1 MPRSVP
7 HRSVGFAGLDQLR
20 NNGREPIAV
29 TPPFEFASF
38 ASADLDELTAIASRA
53 AAAINAIEPAAIAAR
68 TKSDRS
74 PVTAADEAAESV
86 VIAGLQ
92 RAMPGLA
99 VISEEAFERFA
110 APSPGSTFAL
120 VDALDGTREFIAGRD
135 EFTINLAIIVDG
147 TPAIGVI
154 AAPRLGL
161 VWRGIVGR
169 GAERLELHPGSET
182 VNAHGVVPIHVRSRP
197 AGRLVAVVSRSHL
210 DRKTIAFLAKLPR
223 IETIGCGSALKFCRI
238 AEGRADLYPRLAPT
252 SEWDVAAGHAI
263 LAAAG
268 GSVTTPSGA
277 PLVYGNAASRFR
289 IPAFV
294 AWGDLGASARD

>member
-1 MPRSVP
+1 
-7 HRSVGFAGLDQLR
+7 
-20 NNGREPIAV
+20 V
-29 TPPFEFASF
+29 TPPFEIASF
-38 ASADLDELTAIASRA
+38 VNADLDELTAIVSRA
-53 AAAINAIEPAAIAAR
+53 AAAINAIEPAAVAAR

-86 VIAGLQ
+86 VLAGLQ

-99 VISEEAFERFA
+99 VVSEEALERVA
-110 APSPGSTFAL
+110 APSPGRTFAL

-135 EFTINLAIIVDG
+135 EFTINLAIIADG
-147 TPAIGVI
+147 MAAIGLI

-169 GAERLELHPGSET
+169 GAERLELRPGDEA
-182 VNAHGVVPIHVRSRP
+182 VNAHRVVPIHVRSRP
-197 AGRLVAVVSRSHL
+197 AGTLVAMVSRSHL
-210 DRKTIAFLAKLPR
+210 DRKTAAFLAKLPPL
-223 IETIGCGSALKFCRI
+223 ETIRCGSALKFCRI

-268 GSVTTPSGA
+268 GSVMTPGGA

-289 IPAFV
+289 VPAFV
-294 AWGDLGASARD
+294 AWGDRVPARRD

>member
-1 MPRSVP
+1 MP
-7 HRSVGFAGLDQLR
+7 
-20 NNGREPIAV
+20 
-29 TPPFEFASF
+29 PPFDFASF
-38 ASADLDELTAIASRA
+38 VNADLDELTAIVSRA
-53 AAAINAIEPAAIAAR
+53 AAAVIAIEPAAAAAR
-68 TKSDRS
+68 TKSDLS

-99 VISEEAFERFA
+99 VISEEALERFA

-135 EFTINLAIIVDG
+135 EFTINLAIIADG

-169 GAERLELHPGSET
+169 GAERLELRPGSET

-197 AGRLVAVVSRSHL
+197 AGVSGRPS
-210 DRKTIAFLAKLPR
+210 RVPGRTRRGRRPAGRRRPR
-223 IETIGCGSALKFCRI
+223 RRPHRPRVRGTASRPGSA
-238 AEGRADLYPRLAPT
+238 GRAGR
-252 SEWDVAAGHAI
+252 
-263 LAAAG
+263 
-268 GSVTTPSGA
+268 
-277 PLVYGNAASRFR
+277 
-289 IPAFV
+289 
-294 AWGDLGASARD
+294 